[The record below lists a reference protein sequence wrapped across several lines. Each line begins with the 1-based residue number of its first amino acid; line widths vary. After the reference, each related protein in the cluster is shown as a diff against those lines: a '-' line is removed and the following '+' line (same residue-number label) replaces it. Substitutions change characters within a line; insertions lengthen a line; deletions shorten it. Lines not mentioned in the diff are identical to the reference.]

1 MCKII
6 FIAEKHR
13 NVKDFSAT
21 GNLPKS
27 KACVKITIS
36 KRKFNIIELKQQL
49 YKV

>member
-13 NVKDFSAT
+13 NVKDLSAT

-27 KACVKITIS
+27 KPYVKITIS
-36 KRKFNIIELKQQL
+36 KRKFNIIELKEQF